1 MAMRMIAAVADETAR
16 RDIDLV
22 RALYDRTGV
31 EKTPPHVPIVDPFE
45 ENTPLTDLIDM
56 VGLIVGAHQPFMLE
70 LGTPERIYDHDP
82 DTDVPQLLQL
92 TAAQGAEE
100 SQRLAEALYRDV
112 FPHQR
117 PDSPT
122 HSALQRTAMTIGRF
136 RLERDADR
144 AVVDLAGKSYFL
156 VVTQVAILEADEGA
170 WPVQHVMDLGGM
182 IHL

>member
-1 MAMRMIAAVADETAR
+1 MAVRMIAVVADETAR
-16 RDIDLV
+16 REIDLV

-45 ENTPLTDLIDM
+45 ENTPLADLIDM

-70 LGTPERIYDHDP
+70 LGTPERTFDRDR
-82 DTDVPQLLQL
+82 DTDVPQLLQM
-92 TAAQGAEE
+92 TATQGAEE

-117 PDSPT
+117 PDFPAN
-122 HSALQRTAMTIGRF
+122 SALQRTAMTIGRF

-144 AVVDLAGKSYFL
+144 VVADFAGKSYFL
-156 VVTQVAILEADEGA
+156 VVTQVAILEEDEGA
-170 WPVQHVMDLGGM
+170 WPVQHVMDLGSLFH
-182 IHL
+182 I